1 MNDRKISVLVVDDEE
16 MVSRILKGY
25 LELYG
30 ISVTTVGR
38 GEEALALIA
47 DTEFNAAIVD
57 MRLPDMTG
65 DELIGRAITAGCA
78 ARFFIYTG
86 SLDYNLSDRLRS
98 LGMEEGDIIHK
109 PVLDMGIIYR
119 AIMKKL
125 QNENC

>member
-1 MNDRKISVLVVDDEE
+1 MNGGNINVLVVDDED

-30 ISVTTVGR
+30 IAVTTVGR
-38 GEEALALIA
+38 GDEALALMA
-47 DTEFNAAIVD
+47 ETDFKAAIVD

-65 DELIGRAITAGCA
+65 DDLIGRAITAGSTT
-78 ARFFIYTG
+78 RFFIYTG

-98 LGMEEGDIIHK
+98 LGMEEGDILHK
-109 PVLDMGIIYR
+109 PVMDMGIIYR

-125 QNENC
+125 QDENH